1 MLAGC
6 QSALVYTGEAAGPDF
21 ELSKAAS
28 ALEEFYRSYGFTPAP
43 AVTGSGV
50 APGEWDLMRG
60 KYLVVWLGQTKKEGR
75 IEIRIV
81 PQPGANAASKE
92 IAESVR
98 NFMRTHFPD
107 IPFELREKPEL
118 DIFR

>member
-6 QSALVYTGEAAGPDF
+6 QSALVYTGQATGPDV

-43 AVTGSGV
+43 AVTGSSV

-60 KYLVVWLGQTKKEGR
+60 KYLVVWLGQTKKEGK

-81 PQPGANAASKE
+81 PQRGANQASQE
-92 IAESVR
+92 LAEAVR
-98 NFMRTHFPD
+98 TFMRTHFPS